1 MLVILILIW
10 YTFFFPTK
18 VGPTGKDQTRIPQWR
33 TFESHYQ
40 CENLVGG
47 WFVSTSVSA
56 HWTFRHALT
65 LVSPHDP
72 THLNFIL
79 IKYDTPFVF
88 CVRVHARQGFK
99 TEPDFLVQPGIGC
112 MFGPK
117 ASENYSSIE
126 TVNNRENL
134 WKLTSWMALLKAF
147 LFFFFVKKMGQN
159 DDILLCF
166 FFLLFFLRA
175 SRTFRIVLL
184 IRRS

>member
-1 MLVILILIW
+1 MTHVWIPLPMWEPCWWVICKYLCKCSL
-10 YTFFFPTK
+10 
-18 VGPTGKDQTRIPQWR
+18 
-33 TFESHYQ
+33 
-40 CENLVGG
+40 
-47 WFVSTSVSA
+47 
-56 HWTFRHALT
+56 TFRHALT

-147 LFFFFVKKMGQN
+147 LFFFLKKWAKMMTFYFV
-159 DDILLCF
+159 F
-166 FFLLFFLRA
+166 FFSFFSFSEPHVHLE
-175 SRTFRIVLL
+175 
-184 IRRS
+184 